1 MKKRKRL
8 SELARELGKARW
20 RGVSKKERAEAASK
34 LSRVRWE
41 QATEEDRQAARQR
54 LAKARKKRWPK
65 KRSKDDGKKKTRS

>member
-1 MKKRKRL
+1 MKKRERL

-20 RGVSKKERAEAASK
+20 RGVSKKERAEMASK
-34 LSRVRWE
+34 LAELRWA

-65 KRSKDDGKKKTRS
+65 KRSEHNGKKKTRS